1 MRINF
6 ILCLFFTYK
15 YVSIVQDL
23 KLLKLNNIKFLEC
36 IKEAISSDYLRHRNQ
51 PHILCVYT
59 FCAFTM
65 CIYYSSNK

>member
-6 ILCLFFTYK
+6 ILCFFFTYK

-23 KLLKLNNIKFLEC
+23 KLLKLNNIKL
-36 IKEAISSDYLRHRNQ
+36 AISSDYLRHRNQ
-51 PHILCVYT
+51 RHILCLYT